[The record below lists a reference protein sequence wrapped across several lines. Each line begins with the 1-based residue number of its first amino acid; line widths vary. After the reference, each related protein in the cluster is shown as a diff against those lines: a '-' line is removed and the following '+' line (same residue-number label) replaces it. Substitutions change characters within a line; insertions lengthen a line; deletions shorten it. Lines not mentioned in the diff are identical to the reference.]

1 MNKLNSVRSKLSN
14 YGIYIAFVAIFIILS
29 FLSDSF
35 LTVQNMLNLTR
46 QASFNGLLAIGMT
59 FTVMTGGIDLSVGS
73 IMAMSALAAATFST
87 TNSALVLPTG
97 VAIAVGLAVGALA
110 GLVNG
115 LIITKGSVPPF
126 IATLATQMV
135 FRGACLVF
143 TNGQPIT
150 SYIESYKWLGQGYI
164 LGIPVPVYLYLVL
177 VLVSVY
183 LLHYAKFGRHVYAVG
198 GNPQAARASGL
209 NIHKIAIATYI
220 ISGVLAAFSGIA
232 LSSRVNATSPILGQ
246 TYESD
251 AIAAAV
257 MGGTSFTGGVG
268 TIPGTIVGTFII
280 AMISN
285 GLDMM
290 GVSSYYQQIVKGV
303 IILIAVLA
311 DSMKGM
317 KK

>member
-97 VAIAVGLAVGALA
+97 VAIAIGLAVGALA

>member
-14 YGIYIAFVAIFIILS
+14 YGIYIAFVAIFIVLS

-209 NIHKIAIATYI
+209 NIHKIAILTYI